1 MAAFDVRACNTPE
14 ALAGIDAQGGASVP
28 SHLVIKN

>member
-14 ALAGIDAQGGASVP
+14 AITGIDAQGGAFGP
-28 SHLVIKN
+28 FAPPD